1 MTTEEKTKSRQNLKS
16 QQRQLQ
22 QQLRQLQQQQRQLQ
36 QQQRQ
41 LTQQQ
46 LQQKNHSI
54 HPHLDQ
60 TLKSSCLKPNQH
72 SSSLKMVRQF
82 FLLLLLAITKTFTK
96 RDFSSNQFGNQVF
109 KTYRH
114 KSTFFLESHDLDLK
128 KTKNDN
134 FRYSRQKFSHFLF
147 EPLRFCFR
155 FQKMIIMKIFR
166 QCKN

>member
-22 QQLRQLQQQQRQLQ
+22 QQLRQLQQQLRQLQ

-109 KTYRH
+109 KTNRH
-114 KSTFFLESHDLDLK
+114 KSTFFSGIAWFGFEKNKKWQFQILEAEILPFFIRA
-128 KTKNDN
+128 TEI
-134 FRYSRQKFSHFLF
+134 LF
-147 EPLRFCFR
+147 
-155 FQKMIIMKIFR
+155 
-166 QCKN
+166 